1 VPKIIENVREQ
12 LLAEAKKQILERG
25 YADTTIRSVASACG
39 LGIGTVYNYFK
50 SKEMLIATFIYED
63 WKKYLCD
70 MENLPR
76 NDPRVLIK
84 GIYDALRNFA
94 DENEKLFSDADA
106 AKLVSVGS
114 SSRHKML
121 RGQIS
126 AFLLPVCD
134 STFTAE
140 FIAEAL
146 ISWSMEKL
154 DFEKMYPLLEKIIK
168 NNISKGEIE
177 NEQL

>member
-1 VPKIIENVREQ
+1 
-12 LLAEAKKQILERG
+12 
-25 YADTTIRSVASACG
+25 
-39 LGIGTVYNYFK
+39 
-50 SKEMLIATFIYED
+50 
-63 WKKYLCD
+63 
-70 MENLPR
+70 
-76 NDPRVLIK
+76 
-84 GIYDALRNFA
+84 
-94 DENEKLFSDADA
+94 
-106 AKLVSVGS
+106 
-114 SSRHKML
+114 ML
-121 RGQIS
+121 RGHIS

-154 DFEKMYPLLEKIIK
+154 DFEKMYLLLEKIIK